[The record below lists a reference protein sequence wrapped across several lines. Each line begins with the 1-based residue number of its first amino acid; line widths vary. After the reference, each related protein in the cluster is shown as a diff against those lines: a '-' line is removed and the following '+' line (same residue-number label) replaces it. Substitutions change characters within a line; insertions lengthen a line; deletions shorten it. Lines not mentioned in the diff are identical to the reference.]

1 MPSESPFSH
10 KPSPFHLE
18 GVLLSIDL
26 PFAKKKIDHV
36 DGQDT
41 IIVIPAFC
49 NIVSNNY
56 LAKRIAS
63 KIQRA
68 VLGIL
73 FIFALDSESRLDID
87 FFAAQSSDEIYLFFY
102 P

>member
-1 MPSESPFSH
+1 MPSESHSCANRA
-10 KPSPFHLE
+10 PSIWRGF
-18 GVLLSIDL
+18 LLSIGL

-36 DGQDT
+36 DGQDPV
-41 IIVIPAFC
+41 IVIPAFC